1 VIKELLLGAVIIGIP
16 LLVVVW
22 IAGGF
27 AGLVVTGLLLVCCL
41 IAMSALV
48 GVLSMLSDNYK
59 R

>member
-1 VIKELLLGAVIIGIP
+1 MIKELLLGAAIIGIP

-27 AGLVVTGLLLVCCL
+27 AGLVVTGLLLVFCL

>member
-1 VIKELLLGAVIIGIP
+1 MKKELRLGAAIIGIP
-16 LLVVVW
+16 LLAIGWVT
-22 IAGGF
+22 GGF
-27 AGLVVTGLLLVCCL
+27 VGLVVTGLLLVFCL